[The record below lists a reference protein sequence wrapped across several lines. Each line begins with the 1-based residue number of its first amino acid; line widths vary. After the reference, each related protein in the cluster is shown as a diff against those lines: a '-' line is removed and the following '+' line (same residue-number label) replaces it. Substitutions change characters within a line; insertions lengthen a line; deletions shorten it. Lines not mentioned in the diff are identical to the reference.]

1 MTNEKKINPAEDEML
16 NEEAVENVSG
26 GRLIGDFINPI
37 EIERKENTA
46 PNILIPGVL
55 IPGVKGKK
63 EPGELNPFSVLED
76 DSEGSAE

>member
-55 IPGVKGKK
+55 IPGVKDKNM
-63 EPGELNPFSVLED
+63 PGESILID

>member
-37 EIERKENTA
+37 EIERKT
-46 PNILIPGVL
+46 PPRTSSFRG
-55 IPGVKGKK
+55 
-63 EPGELNPFSVLED
+63 FS
-76 DSEGSAE
+76 SRG